1 MSNAGSLYGILCNA
15 RSIVNKLSELQYLM
29 YSTNYDIF
37 VITETWLHAD
47 IMSSLL
53 DPESLFTVLRK
64 NRSKSTGLVAV
75 YVS

>member
-1 MSNAGSLYGILCNA
+1 MSNAGSLYRILCNA

-37 VITETWLHAD
+37 VITETCLHAD

-64 NRSKSTGLVAV
+64 DHT
-75 YVS
+75 